1 MSDAGCLVATRRAPG
16 ALIVSS
22 TGITIFMPSRV
33 WLLVVIMTDLF
44 AMPAF
49 ASDPVLLH
57 AAGSLR
63 GALTEVAES
72 FEKSAFEKS
81 CSLKVQAKFGPSG
94 LLRDEIA
101 AGAKAEVFASANM
114 EHPQALAAAKRSGPV
129 VLFAR
134 NRLCA
139 LVRPGLSVTSDTL
152 LERMLDPQVKLGT
165 STPKADPS
173 GDYAFEAFRKADAVR
188 PNARTALEAK
198 ALQLTGGPA
207 SAAPPSG
214 RSAYGWHIAEGR
226 ADIFLAYCTAARD
239 AEKENPGLQT
249 IALPDA
255 FAVAADYGLT
265 VMADASAGGYQFAMF
280 ILSSEGQRI
289 LAAHGFSAPNLPQ

>member
-1 MSDAGCLVATRRAPG
+1 MLSRR
-16 ALIVSS
+16 L
-22 TGITIFMPSRV
+22 
-33 WLLVVIMTDLF
+33 LLVVTIMELF

-63 GALTEVAES
+63 GALTEVAQ
-72 FEKSAFEKS
+72 AFEKS
-81 CSLKVQAKFGPSG
+81 TSLKVQAKFGPSG

-114 EHPQALAAAKRSGPV
+114 DHPQALASAKRSGPV

-139 LVRPGLSVTSDTL
+139 LVRPGLTVTRETL
-152 LERMLDPQVKLGT
+152 LDRMLDPQIKLGT

-173 GDYAFEAFRKADAVR
+173 GDYAFEAFRKAEAVR
-188 PNARTALEAK
+188 PNARATLEGK
-198 ALQLTGGPA
+198 ALQLTGGPT
-207 SAAPPSG
+207 STAPPAG
-214 RSAYGWHIAEGR
+214 RSAYGWHLAEGR
-226 ADIFLAYCTAARD
+226 ADIFLAYCTAGRD

-255 FAVAADYGLT
+255 FAVAADYGLA
-265 VMADASAGGYQFAMF
+265 VMNEASPGGYQFAMF

>member
-1 MSDAGCLVATRRAPG
+1 ML
-16 ALIVSS
+16 
-22 TGITIFMPSRV
+22 SRV
-33 WLLVVIMTDLF
+33 LLLVVIMMDLP
-44 AMPAF
+44 MPAF

-72 FEKSAFEKS
+72 FEKSALEKS
-81 CSLKVQAKFGPSG
+81 SSLKVQAKFGASG

-114 EHPQALAAAKRSGPV
+114 EHPQALANAGRSGPV

-139 LVRPGLSVTSDTL
+139 LVRPGLSVTRETL
-152 LERMLDPQVKLGT
+152 LERMLDPHVKLGT

-173 GDYAFEAFRKADAVR
+173 GDYAFEAFARAEAVR
-188 PNARTALEAK
+188 PNARAALEGK
-198 ALQLTGGPA
+198 ALQLTGGTT
-207 SAAPPSG
+207 SAAPPGG
-214 RSAYGWHIAEGR
+214 RSPYGWHIAEGR

-239 AEKENPGLQT
+239 ATKEIPGLQT

-265 VMADASAGGYQFAMF
+265 VMADASPGGYQFAMF

-289 LAAHGFSAPNLPQ
+289 LAAHGFSAPALPQ

>member
-1 MSDAGCLVATRRAPG
+1 MPG
-16 ALIVSS
+16 
-22 TGITIFMPSRV
+22 RV
-33 WLLVVIMTDLF
+33 LLLVVIITELL

-63 GALTEVAES
+63 GALTEVAEA

-81 CSLKVQAKFGPSG
+81 SSLRVQAKFDPSG

-101 AGAKAEVFASANM
+101 GGAKAEVFASANM
-114 EHPQALAAAKRSGPV
+114 EHPQALANARRSGPV

-134 NRLCA
+134 NKLCA
-139 LVRPGLSVTSDTL
+139 LVRPGLSVTRETL

-173 GDYAFEAFRKADAVR
+173 GDYAFEAFRKVEAIR
-188 PNARTALEAK
+188 PNAGVALESK
-198 ALQLTGGPA
+198 ALQLTGGA
-207 SAAPPSG
+207 TSAAPPAG
-214 RSAYGWHIAEGR
+214 RSPYGWHIAEGR

-239 AEKENPGLQT
+239 AEKENPGMQT

-255 FAVAADYGLT
+255 FTVAADYGLT
-265 VMADASAGGYQFAMF
+265 VIADASPGGYQFAMF

-289 LAAHGFSAPNLPQ
+289 LAAHGFSAPNLSQQ

>member
-1 MSDAGCLVATRRAPG
+1 
-16 ALIVSS
+16 
-22 TGITIFMPSRV
+22 MPSRV
-33 WLLVVIMTDLF
+33 PLLVVILMELL

-63 GALTEVAES
+63 GALTEVTQ
-72 FEKSAFEKS
+72 AFEKS
-81 CSLKVQAKFGPSG
+81 SSSKVQARFGASG

-101 AGAKAEVFASANM
+101 GGAKAEVFASANM
-114 EHPQALAAAKRSGPV
+114 EHPQALADARRSGPV

-139 LVRPGLSVTSDTL
+139 LVRPGLAVTL
-152 LERMLDPQVKLGT
+152 LDRMLDPQIKLGT

-173 GDYAFEAFRKADAVR
+173 GDYAFAAFAKAEAVR
-188 PNARTALEAK
+188 PNVRTVLESK
-198 ALQLTGGPA
+198 ALQLTGGPT
-207 SAAPPSG
+207 SAAPPGG
-214 RSAYGWHIAEGR
+214 RSPYGWHMAEGR

-255 FAVAADYGLT
+255 FAVSADYGLT
-265 VMADASAGGYQFAMF
+265 VMADASASGYQLAMF

-289 LAAHGFSAPNLPQ
+289 LAAHGFSAPTLSQ

>member
-1 MSDAGCLVATRRAPG
+1 ML
-16 ALIVSS
+16 
-22 TGITIFMPSRV
+22 SRV
-33 WLLVVIMTDLF
+33 LLLFVTIMELF

-49 ASDPVLLH
+49 ASDLVLLH

-63 GALTEVAES
+63 GALTEVAQ
-72 FEKSAFEKS
+72 AFEKS
-81 CSLKVQAKFGPSG
+81 SPLKVQAKFGASG
-94 LLRDEIA
+94 LLRDDIA

-114 EHPQALAAAKRSGPV
+114 EHPQALANAKRSGPV

-139 LVRPGLSVTSDTL
+139 LVRPRLAVTRETL
-152 LERMLDPQVKLGT
+152 LDRMLDPQIKLGT

-173 GDYAFEAFRKADAVR
+173 GDYAFEAFSKAEAVR
-188 PNARTALEAK
+188 PNARTILESK
-198 ALQLTGGPA
+198 ALQLTGGAA
-207 SAAPPSG
+207 SAVPPGG

-226 ADIFLAYCTAARD
+226 ADIFIVYCTAARD

-255 FAVAADYGLT
+255 FAVGADYGLT
-265 VMADASAGGYQFAMF
+265 VMAEASPSAYQFAMF

-289 LAAHGFSAPNLPQ
+289 LAAYGFSVPGLPE